1 MLIHRSP
8 LEIEDLRL
16 VGSPWKFS
24 ETPVGYKLPPPGLRE
39 RAREVLE
46 RLLGYS
52 VDIIQELFN
61 NQVIS

>member
-1 MLIHRSP
+1 MMIHMGP
-8 LEIEDLRL
+8 FEIEDLRL
-16 VGSPWKFS
+16 VGSPLKFS
-24 ETPVGYKLPPPGLRE
+24 ETLVGYKLPPPGLGE
-39 RAREVLE
+39 HAREVLE

>member
-1 MLIHRSP
+1 MLIHRGH

-16 VGSPWKFS
+16 VGSPLKFS
-24 ETPVGYKLPPPGLRE
+24 ETPVGYKLPPPRLGEHTRQ
-39 RAREVLE
+39 VLE

-52 VDIIQELFN
+52 ADIIQELFN